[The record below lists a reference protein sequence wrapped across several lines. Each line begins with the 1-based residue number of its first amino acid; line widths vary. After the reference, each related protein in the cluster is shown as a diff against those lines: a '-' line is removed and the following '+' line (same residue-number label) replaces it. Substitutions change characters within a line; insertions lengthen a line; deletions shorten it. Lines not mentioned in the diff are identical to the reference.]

1 MQTYHHSKIV
11 LKTNISVFTSI
22 EFQIEYFEEL
32 LVEIKNQN
40 DIPIQTETNDSLR
53 NKIAAD
59 IPVSDQIRVL
69 GKYY

>member
-53 NKIAAD
+53 NKNAAD

>member
-22 EFQIEYFEEL
+22 EFQIEYFEV

-53 NKIAAD
+53 NKNAAD

>member
-40 DIPIQTETNDSLR
+40 DIPIHTETNDSLR
-53 NKIAAD
+53 NKNAAD